1 MNIING
7 NLQSHV
13 GLRQT
18 SLALYTG
25 IPMIWGKVTAIQCKL
40 KMRSSINL
48 SNLPLYSK
56 ILMKVLIIIIK
67 FKTRYYDKSNWLF
80 SF

>member
-7 NLQSHV
+7 NLQSLV

-18 SLALYTG
+18 SHALYTG
-25 IPMIWGKVTAIQCKL
+25 ILMIQGKVTAIPGKL

-56 ILMKVLIIIIK
+56 ILIKV
-67 FKTRYYDKSNWLF
+67 
-80 SF
+80 